1 VEPDRLLSTSSEGLS
16 AKTEIEAPFFV
27 NYGSRTL
34 LRARTWQGKFSLPVI
49 FERTISALTVA
60 LLTANTI
67 ANYFRFLKKLI
78 SKNLLEK
85 FFVGTKIVSLISLF
99 VSHKWT

>member
-34 LRARTWQGKFSLPVI
+34 LRARTWQGKLFYDFTRQTFQRTWRPEARLTAEVNIGWPVI
-49 FERTISALTVA
+49 FLKRKKIKKWRTD
-60 LLTANTI
+60 
-67 ANYFRFLKKLI
+67 F
-78 SKNLLEK
+78 
-85 FFVGTKIVSLISLF
+85 
-99 VSHKWT
+99 